1 MTEISFSSVS
11 QDDFDA
17 LLALRL
23 LVMRE
28 HLQRLGRYTP
38 EHARDRFAAG
48 FAPEFMRKIM
58 VTGKNGN
65 QQMAGVVSLKPVDD
79 GLELEHFYL
88 HPDFQGSGL
97 GG

>member
-1 MTEISFSSVS
+1 
-11 QDDFDA
+11 
-17 LLALRL
+17 
-23 LVMRE
+23 
-28 HLQRLGRYTP
+28 
-38 EHARDRFAAG
+38 
-48 FAPEFMRKIM
+48 MRKIM